1 MAIPNPDSARQIT
14 KIGGGVGSFLSTMI
28 KDETKRPATLNKWT
42 ISFASP
48 PILLGNN
55 VGGQSA
61 APDKTQLEGRDV
73 ADLLDYYAKNVSL
86 PSRQITTSQFS
97 PPGASVRYATNQ
109 AFSQMQM
116 EFIVPASQYTR
127 AIFETWVNRI
137 SRDSNQMV
145 DFYTQYVSPRV
156 RVYKWESQAGK
167 NVLTGCWEMSNVF
180 PYNIGSIQLS
190 NEQNQLMTLTMGF
203 YYERYRFF
211 NGSQFSDPGTGR
223 QITVPGSVG
232 DTVDDATERNS
243 TLNTQNTYTGETHTV
258 AGVTYRNDTGQPIAY
273 DGSYTGPRT

>member
-1 MAIPNPDSARQIT
+1 MAIPNKESARPIAPV
-14 KIGGGVGSFLSTMI
+14 GGGVGAFMATMI
-28 KDETKRPATLNKWT
+28 KDETMRPSTLNKY
-42 ISFASP
+42 SVNFASP
-48 PILLGNN
+48 PILLSKA
-55 VGGQSA
+55 VGGKSEGDA
-61 APDKTQLEGRDV
+61 LQLETKNP
-73 ADLLDYYAKNVSL
+73 ANLLDYYAKSVSL
-86 PSRQITTSQFS
+86 PSRQITTGQFQ

-223 QITVPGSVG
+223 EITIPGNVG
-232 DTVDDATERNS
+232 DTVDDATERNA
-243 TLNTQNTYTGETHTV
+243 TLNTQNTYTGKTYTV
-258 AGVTYRNDTGQPIAY
+258 AGVTYRSDTGQPIAY

>member
-61 APDKTQLEGRDV
+61 APDKTQLEGRGV
-73 ADLLDYYAKNVSL
+73 ADLLDYFAKSVSL
-86 PSRQITTSQFS
+86 PSRQITTGQFQ

-109 AFSQMQM
+109 SFSQMQI
-116 EFIVPASQYTR
+116 EFIIPSSQQTR

-145 DFYTQYVSPRV
+145 DFYQQYVSPVV
-156 RVYKWESQAGK
+156 RVYKWEAQSNI
-167 NVLTGCWEMSNVF
+167 NVLTGCWEMQNVF
-180 PYNIGSIQLS
+180 PYNIGSVQLN
-190 NEQNQLMTLTMGF
+190 NEQNGIMTLSMGF
-203 YYERYRFF
+203 YYERYRFHAAEA
-211 NGSQFSDPGTGR
+211 FSDPGLR
-223 QITVPGSVG
+223 KQITVP
-232 DTVDDATERNS
+232 DTSGGTTDDRSERNF
-243 TLNTQNTYTGETHTV
+243 TQNIANFFDKSQKFFVKAGGFVYNALTGSKE
-258 AGVTYRNDTGQPIAY
+258 YE
-273 DGSYTGPRT
+273 GSIT